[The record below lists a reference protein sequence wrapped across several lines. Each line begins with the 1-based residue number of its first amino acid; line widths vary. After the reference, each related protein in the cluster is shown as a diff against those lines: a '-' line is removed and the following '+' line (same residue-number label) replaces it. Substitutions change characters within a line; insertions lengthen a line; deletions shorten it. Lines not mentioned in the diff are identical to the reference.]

1 MRVGFNGCVS
11 LCVVVMQSEE
21 VDDDDSEQE
30 NSSVHSSSVRSDSSG
45 RVKKNKRGR
54 PAKKKKKGENLI
66 KFVSKRTVSFCYN
79 KFGCVGRN
87 LLSVSM
93 SVQGDEDAD
102 GYETD
107 HQDYCEVCQQGGEII
122 LCDTCPRAYHLVCLE
137 PELEKAPEGK
147 WSCPH
152 CVSLPKSILF
162 QNNRLILK

>member
-1 MRVGFNGCVS
+1 MRVGFSGCVS

-54 PAKKKKKGENLI
+54 PAKKKKKGENLLSYHCVAS
-66 KFVSKRTVSFCYN
+66 VSEKTVSN
-79 KFGCVGRN
+79 WVG
-87 LLSVSM
+87 LVETHSLSLSM
-93 SVQGDEDAD
+93 LVVGDEEAD

-152 CVSLPKSILF
+152 CVSLPNL
-162 QNNRLILK
+162 L